1 MFEMAGPRSCPKI
14 KTFSKPSPWLSDCP
28 CRPPEIRL
36 LANSGAILGGNSWC
50 CVHPVLVAAERINWE
65 TVYKALELI
74 HITQKK
80 KYLGLHWK
88 VGTTQGFSFRKAS
101 WVTWKVTALHSS
113 ADESTKTTKSFCRR
127 ERAANLEDKC
137 RWVLPFWRVTL

>member
-1 MFEMAGPRSCPKI
+1 MFETAGPRSCPKI
-14 KTFSKPSPWLSDCP
+14 KTFSKHSTWLSGCS

-36 LANSGAILGGNSWC
+36 LANSGAILGGDPWC
-50 CVHPVLVAAERINWE
+50 CVHPILVAAERINLE
-65 TVYKALELI
+65 TVYKAMELI

-80 KYLGLHWK
+80 VLGLALK
-88 VGTTQGFSFRKAS
+88 GRDNSGFLLQEGQLSYLKS
-101 WVTWKVTALHSS
+101 ALRSS

-137 RWVLPFWRVTL
+137 R